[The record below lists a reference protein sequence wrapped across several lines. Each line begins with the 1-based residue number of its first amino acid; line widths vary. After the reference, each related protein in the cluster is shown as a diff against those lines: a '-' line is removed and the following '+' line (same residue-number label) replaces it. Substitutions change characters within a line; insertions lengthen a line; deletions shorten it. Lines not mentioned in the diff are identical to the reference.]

1 MPSAL
6 NRPENRNPQEN
17 LQQSHKY
24 SPEAFDPIY
33 PVDATTRRRLKL
45 MLVDA
50 ETGDRADLKQVK
62 LTRSPAN

>member
-1 MPSAL
+1 
-6 NRPENRNPQEN
+6 
-17 LQQSHKY
+17 
-24 SPEAFDPIY
+24 
-33 PVDATTRRRLKL
+33 